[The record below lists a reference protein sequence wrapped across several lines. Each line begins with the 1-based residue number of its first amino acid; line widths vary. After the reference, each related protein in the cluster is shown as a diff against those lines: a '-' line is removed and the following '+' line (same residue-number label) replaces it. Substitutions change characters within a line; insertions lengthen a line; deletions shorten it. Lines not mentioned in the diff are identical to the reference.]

1 MKTNDSTNDKPN
13 RKAAET
19 ALKSKSRASG
29 GGDLLKTE
37 EEMAKSLGLSKR
49 SLARMADAKLV
60 PYFRCGR
67 LKRYDPAAVMAAMR
81 KNLVVEAI
89 Q

>member
-1 MKTNDSTNDKPN
+1 MAAADESKKV
-13 RKAAET
+13 KART
-19 ALKSKSRASG
+19 SG

-37 EEMAKSLGLSKR
+37 EEMARSLGLSKR
-49 SLARMADAKLV
+49 TLGRMADAKLV

-67 LKRYDPAAVMAAMR
+67 LKRYDPAAVMTAMR
-81 KNLVVEAI
+81 RNLAVDAI